1 MRLFCLANMLDKFK
15 LTHRVWAGVL
25 VYWLVF
31 LAAIVV
37 GLWGMMSARDALVH
51 VHRERMAPAAE
62 VGNMIQRFYDSRLNV
77 LLSFQHDPQGALA
90 SLHDHPLNTHLEAI
104 GKNASANDVAW
115 KSISERHMDETES
128 ALVAQASERQLAW
141 RDKLQATLQH
151 LRAGQYSGEVMQAF
165 LVAGRTEGQALLNAY
180 ATLRDHQLRKADEE
194 AAAAESRYRI
204 SKLVFAAIVLLG
216 GVPMTLLMLTTLRRL
231 SLGFREADQTA
242 TAIAEGDLSRRIEPD
257 GQDEITHLLG
267 QMASMQ
273 NNLRQL
279 ISQVISGADSI
290 ASASSQVAAGTL
302 DLSQRTEQ
310 QASSLEET
318 ASATEE
324 LNSTVSQNADH
335 ARNANEMAEAASVV
349 AARGGAVV
357 AQVVDTMNQINASS
371 RKIVDIIGVI
381 DGIAFQ
387 TNILALN
394 AAVEAARAG
403 EQGRGF
409 AVVASEVRS
418 LAQRSSAAAREIK
431 VLIDTS
437 VQNVDSGTQQVDE
450 AGQTMREIVD
460 SIQRVTVLMREIAAS
475 SREQSEGISQINSA
489 VALMDGVTQQN
500 AALVEEASAAS
511 SSLQDQA
518 RQLTDRVSAFRL

>member
-1 MRLFCLANMLDKFK
+1 MLDRFK
-15 LTHRVWAGVL
+15 LTHRVWAGVV
-25 VYWLVF
+25 VYWRVF
-31 LAAIVV
+31 LAAVVV
-37 GLWGMMSARDALVH
+37 GLWGMKSARDALVH
-51 VHRERMAPAAE
+51 VHQHRMVPAGQVSE
-62 VGNMIQRFYDSRLNV
+62 MIQRFYDSRLNV
-77 LLSFQHDPQGALA
+77 LLSFQHDPKGALVA
-90 SLHDHPLNTHLEAI
+90 LHDHPLNMHLEAI
-104 GKNASANDVAW
+104 GKNASANDATW
-115 KSISERHMDETES
+115 KAISEREMGADDADEM
-128 ALVAQASERQLAW
+128 ALVAAATERQLAW
-141 RDKLQATLQH
+141 RSKIQATVEKIK
-151 LRAGQYSGEVMQAF
+151 AGEYTNDAMQAF
-165 LVAGRTEGQALLNAY
+165 LVAGRTEGQALLTAY
-180 ATLRDHQLRKADEE
+180 AALRDHQVVKATEE
-194 AAAAESRYRI
+194 SAAAEHRYRV
-204 SKLVFAAIVLLG
+204 SQLVFTAIVLLG
-216 GVPMTLLMLTTLRRL
+216 AVPMTLLMLTTLRRL

-242 TAIAEGDLSRRIEPD
+242 TAIAAGDLSRRIEPD
-257 GQDEITHLLG
+257 GQDEITHLLT
-267 QMASMQ
+267 QMATMQ

-335 ARNANEMAEAASVV
+335 ARNANDMAEAASVV

-357 AQVVDTMNQINASS
+357 AQVVDTMNQINTSS

-431 VLIDTS
+431 TLIDTS
-437 VQNVDSGTQQVDE
+437 VQNVTSGTEQVDQ

-460 SIQRVTVLMREIAAS
+460 SI
-475 SREQSEGISQINSA
+475 
-489 VALMDGVTQQN
+489 
-500 AALVEEASAAS
+500 
-511 SSLQDQA
+511 
-518 RQLTDRVSAFRL
+518 

>member
-1 MRLFCLANMLDKFK
+1 MLDRFK
-15 LTHRVWAGVL
+15 LTHRVWAGVV
-25 VYWLVF
+25 VYWAVF

-51 VHRERMAPAAE
+51 VHQQRMVPAGQ
-62 VGNMIQRFYDSRLNV
+62 VGDMIQRFYDSRLNV
-77 LLSFQHDPQGALA
+77 LLSFQHDPHGPLA
-90 SLHDHPLNTHLEAI
+90 TLHDHPLNMHLEAI
-104 GKNASANDVAW
+104 GKNAAANDVAW
-115 KSISERHMDETES
+115 KAISERAMDAAES
-128 ALVAQASERQLAW
+128 ALVAEASDRQQAW
-141 RDKLQATLQH
+141 RAKIQATVQQ
-151 LRAGQYSGEVMQAF
+151 LRNDQYTPDVMQAF

-180 ATLRDHQLRKADEE
+180 AALREHQLARADEE
-194 AAAAESRYRI
+194 AMAAERRYRI

-216 GVPMTLLMLTTLRRL
+216 AVPMTLLMLTTLRRMT
-231 SLGFREADQTA
+231 LGFREADETA
-242 TAIAEGDLSRRIEPD
+242 TAIAAGNLTRHISPN
-257 GQDEITHLLG
+257 GADEITHLLT
-267 QMASMQ
+267 QMALMQ

-335 ARNANEMAEAASVV
+335 ARTANDMAEAASEV

-357 AQVVDTMNQINASS
+357 AQVVDTMNQINTSS

-431 VLIDTS
+431 TLIDTS
-437 VQNVDSGTQQVDE
+437 VENVTSGTEQVDQ

-460 SIQRVTVLMREIAAS
+460 SIQRVTVLMREIASS

-511 SSLQDQA
+511 SALQDQA
-518 RQLTDRVSAFRL
+518 RQLTERVSAFRL

>member
-1 MRLFCLANMLDKFK
+1 MLDRFK
-15 LTHRVWAGVL
+15 LTHRVWAGVV
-25 VYWLVF
+25 VYWAVF

-51 VHRERMAPAAE
+51 VHQQRMVPAGQA
-62 VGNMIQRFYDSRLNV
+62 GDMIQRFYDSRLNV
-77 LLSFQHDPQGALA
+77 LLSFQHDPHGPLA
-90 SLHDHPLNTHLEAI
+90 SLHDHPLNLHLDNIA
-104 GKNASANDVAW
+104 KNAAANDVAW
-115 KSISERHMDETES
+115 KAISERAVDEVD
-128 ALVAQASERQLAW
+128 ARLVAEATARQQAW
-141 RDKLQATLQH
+141 RAKLQATLQQ
-151 LRAGQYSGEVMQAF
+151 LRDDQYTPDVMQAF

-180 ATLRDHQLRKADEE
+180 TALRDHQLAKADEE
-194 AAAAESRYRI
+194 AAAAERRYHLSQR
-204 SKLVFAAIVLLG
+204 VFAAIVLLG
-216 GVPMTLLMLTTLRRL
+216 GVPMTLLMLTTLRRMT
-231 SLGFREADQTA
+231 LGFRQANQTA
-242 TAIAEGDLSRRIEPD
+242 TAIAAGNLTHPISAN
-257 GQDEITHLLG
+257 GQDEITHLLA
-267 QMASMQ
+267 QMTLMQ
-273 NNLRQL
+273 TNLRQL
-279 ISQVISGADSI
+279 ISQVISGADAI

-335 ARNANEMAEAASVV
+335 ARTANDMAEAASAV

-357 AQVVDTMNQINASS
+357 AQVVDTMNEINTSS
-371 RKIVDIIGVI
+371 HKIVDIIGVI

-431 VLIDTS
+431 ALIDTS
-437 VQNVDSGTQQVDE
+437 VRNVTSGTEQVDQ

-460 SIQRVTVLMREIAAS
+460 SIQRVTVLMREIASS

-511 SSLQDQA
+511 SALQDQA
-518 RQLTDRVSAFRL
+518 RQLTERVSAFRL

>member
-1 MRLFCLANMLDKFK
+1 MLDRFK
-15 LTHRVWAGVL
+15 LTHRVWAGVV

-51 VHRERMAPAAE
+51 VHQHRMVPAAQVSE
-62 VGNMIQRFYDSRLNV
+62 MIQRFYDSRLNV
-77 LLSFQHDPQGALA
+77 LLSFQHDPKGALA
-90 SLHDHPLNTHLEAI
+90 TLHDHPLNTHLEAI
-104 GKNASANDVAW
+104 GKNASANDATWKAIRGREMGPEDADEVA
-115 KSISERHMDETES
+115 M
-128 ALVAQASERQLAW
+128 VAEATERQQAW
-141 RDKLQATLQH
+141 RIKLQATVEKI
-151 LRAGQYSGEVMQAF
+151 RAGEYSNEAMQAF

-180 ATLRDHQLRKADEE
+180 TSLRDHQLVKANEE
-194 AAAAESRYRI
+194 ATAAENRYRI

-231 SLGFREADQTA
+231 TQGFRQADETA
-242 TAIAEGDLSRRIEPD
+242 TAIAAGDLTRAIAPN
-257 GQDEITHLLG
+257 GQDEITHLLT
-267 QMASMQ
+267 QMALMQ

-324 LNSTVSQNADH
+324 LNSTVSQNAEH
-335 ARNANEMAEAASVV
+335 ARNANEMAETASQV
-349 AARGGAVV
+349 AARGGTVV
-357 AQVVDTMNQINASS
+357 SQVVNTMNQINTSS
-371 RKIVDIIGVI
+371 RQIVDIIGVI

-409 AVVASEVRS
+409 AVVAAEVRS

-431 VLIDTS
+431 TLIDTS
-437 VQNVDSGTQQVDE
+437 VHNVASGTEQVGQ

-460 SIQRVTVLMREIAAS
+460 SIQRVTVLMREIASS

-511 SSLQDQA
+511 SALQEQA
-518 RQLTDRVSAFRL
+518 RQLTERVSVFRL